1 MSKLKVDE
9 IRSADRSVSST
20 ANITLADDGNV
31 GIGATSPQDAL
42 HIVNSTTRQLRLE
55 GNAPSQYFK
64 ETDGSADQNFQ
75 LRLDGGQFL
84 VQTNNDAFTS
94 ASTKL
99 TISQN
104 GNVGIGSTSTSAL
117 LHLKHGS
124 PNIYMEDSDTSRYGN
139 ISYGTRAWT
148 FDNTMASGEDM
159 DNVGPWFYFRFTD
172 ANETRQI
179 LKLNY
184 NGAIGA
190 PTGSNIYNPSDQR
203 LKQNITSLS
212 NCLQKVQ
219 LMRGVSFNWI
229 DGYEESE
236 ADKTMY
242 GLIAQELQSVD
253 SNLVDN
259 FVENPL
265 TINSVTIENPL
276 RVNEKF
282 IIPILVEAVKELS
295 SKVTALENA

>member
-1 MSKLKVDE
+1 DNDAHGQIAFETEGGSG
-9 IRSADRSVSST
+9 ST
-20 ANITLADDGNV
+20 VRMTIDQDGNV
-31 GIGATSPQDAL
+31 GIGETSP
-42 HIVNSTTRQLRLE
+42 
-55 GNAPSQYFK
+55 
-64 ETDGSADQNFQ
+64 
-75 LRLDGGQFL
+75 
-84 VQTNNDAFTS
+84 S
-94 ASTKL
+94 AS
-99 TISQN
+99 
-104 GNVGIGSTSTSAL
+104 
-117 LHLKHGS
+117 LHLKNAS
-124 PNIYMEDSDTSRYGN
+124 PTLRMEDSDTSRYGN
-139 ISYGTRAWT
+139 ISYGTRAWNL
-148 FDNTMASGEDM
+148 DNTMASGEDM
-159 DNVGPWFYFRFTD
+159 DTVLPWIYFRFTD

-190 PTGSNIYNPSDQR
+190 PTGTNIYNPSDQR

-259 FVENPL
+259 FLENTL
-265 TINSVTIENPL
+265 TINNVAIENPL